1 MIGINA
7 SADTQRRTHDICLLS
22 ETNECH
28 LTFHRKYAYNF
39 LWSSLVFFFFFS
51 SLLWISF
58 FSWYFVAMH
67 SSKTKISI
75 LKNTTATQ
83 NIRTRLHC
91 GSCHSSIEGTAREWK
106 AQRIIELKCQT
117 VHWFDFRYI
126 SILVTYSTFKWNY
139 WLIIVNKLNR
149 TTHRL
154 FVINSIVHRKREKKQ
169 HTECTQQIYSE

>member
-1 MIGINA
+1 MPLIVIGINA

-39 LWSSLVFFFFFS
+39 LWSPLFFFS
-51 SLLWISF
+51 SFRLFSGYLSFLDILLPCI
-58 FSWYFVAMH
+58 VQ
-67 SSKTKISI
+67 KKISI

-91 GSCHSSIEGTAREWK
+91 GSCHSSIGGTAREWK

-117 VHWFDFRYI
+117 VH
-126 SILVTYSTFKWNY
+126 
-139 WLIIVNKLNR
+139 
-149 TTHRL
+149 
-154 FVINSIVHRKREKKQ
+154 
-169 HTECTQQIYSE
+169 